1 MPVVS
6 VKIPCWVEEKMK
18 AYSQFVD
25 WQEEIRR
32 MLVSRVEELERA
44 KAVDEAIGALGSV
57 RPAPTGT
64 ARKLVR
70 KDRDSH

>member
-1 MPVVS
+1 MS
-6 VKIPCWVEEKMK
+6 VKIPSWVQEKMN
-18 AYSQFVD
+18 AYSQLVD
-25 WQEEIRR
+25 WQEEITR

-57 RPAPTGT
+57 RPAPSGT

-70 KDRDSH
+70 KNRDSH